1 MKTKKTVCEEYKCF
15 NTVAED
21 IDTMLSTMG
30 IEHVCILD
38 RGVSTFLFEVED
50 EKEGQTAEDEK
61 ERQMKTKKT
70 DRR

>member
-21 IDTMLSTMG
+21 IDKMLSTMG

-38 RGVSTFLFEVED
+38 KGVSTFLFEVEN
-50 EKEGQTAEDEK
+50 EKEGHEVA
-61 ERQMKTKKT
+61 MKL
-70 DRR
+70 DVLF